1 MLKPARFAGLT
12 VAGLTFKIIAYK
24 LSFSYDTTLYL
35 FVDSFGL
42 SESLALKLV
51 RRSLEQSFLFLT
63 SPKAQS
69 MPQPEHHVPVYQQS
83 QTGLMSSNCTDLIMR
98 IVIQRERTRA
108 KIEGQKQEE
117 MIVVSS
123 FSSHDCVCGEKGTVL
138 DLWVYFVLIHYWLH
152 LLELV
157 KSTSYVSHLKKI
169 TASTSWLKSSS
180 GILNPVG
187 VQFQP
192 CSKTTVCNY
201 VKVLLKILIGWFN
214 CV

>member
-1 MLKPARFAGLT
+1 
-12 VAGLTFKIIAYK
+12 
-24 LSFSYDTTLYL
+24 
-35 FVDSFGL
+35 
-42 SESLALKLV
+42 
-51 RRSLEQSFLFLT
+51 
-63 SPKAQS
+63 

-123 FSSHDCVCGEKGTVL
+123 SSSHDCVHGEKGTGVYL
-138 DLWVYFVLIHYWLH
+138 QVYFVLNHYWLH

-157 KSTSYVSHLKKI
+157 KSTTYVSHLKKI
-169 TASTSWLKSSS
+169 TASSSQLKSSS
-180 GILNPVG
+180 RMLNPIPG
-187 VQFQP
+187 DIITCRVQYQP

-201 VKVLLKILIGWFN
+201 KVLLKILIGWFN